1 MPHGSAFFQLS
12 TLACSYSVLII
23 HLAFLAFLQLKSL
36 SLSSGNSVDPQGILL
51 CDY

>member
-1 MPHGSAFFQLS
+1 MVLQSSNLVR

-23 HLAFLAFLQLKSL
+23 HVAFLQLKSL
-36 SLSSGNSVDPQGILL
+36 SLSSGNSVDLQGILL